1 MRSFARFEKRS
12 VDCDP
17 EGFLSM
23 IGEKKKDESLSF
35 TTDHDLGDD
44 DHVVRLCALAC
55 NDARIFV

>member
-1 MRSFARFEKRS
+1 MRCGAFARFEKRS

-35 TTDHDLGDD
+35 TTDHDLGD
-44 DHVVRLCALAC
+44 VVCLCALAC